1 METTIKKVD
10 TKSDLKK
17 FIGFQYKLYK
27 GNKFWCPPMR
37 MDEWNTLSKKKNPA
51 FDFCESE
58 YWLAYQ
64 DGKIVGRIAG
74 IINHK
79 ANEQWNEKLVRF
91 GWIDFIDDPEVS
103 KKLIETVSEWGR
115 SKGMTGINGPL
126 GFSDMDNEGMLIQ
139 GFDELATMA
148 SIYNYSYYPEHME
161 KLGFEKAADWVQFEV
176 ENGPV
181 PEKVQRT
188 AKIVAEK
195 YKLRVLKVK
204 KTKELVPYANKM
216 WNLLNLTFKD
226 LYGFTALTQKQIDL
240 YTKQYF
246 PFINTDYVCF
256 IVDENDDVVG
266 FGISMP
272 SLTKALQKCNGR
284 LFPFGFLY
292 ILMALKKHEIVD
304 MYLNAVH
311 PDYQGRGIVALY
323 HNEIHKG
330 YLKNHV
336 KKMITNPQLSDNK
349 AHLMWNMYKSRPHL
363 YRRCW
368 IKHWETTLYN
378 SPPVP
383 GEGPV

>member
-1 METTIKKVD
+1 METIIKKVSTD
-10 TKSDLKK
+10 RDLKK

-27 GNKFWCPPMR
+27 GNKYWCPPMR

-51 FDFCESE
+51 FDFCDAE

-64 DGKIVGRIAG
+64 EDKIVGRIAG

-79 ANEQWNEKLVRF
+79 ANERWNEKLVRF

-103 KKLIETVSEWGR
+103 RKLIEAVSEWGR
-115 SKGMTGINGPL
+115 SKGMTGIHGPL
-126 GFSDMDNEGMLIQ
+126 GFSDMDNEGMLIK
-139 GFDELATMA
+139 GFDEMATMA
-148 SIYNYSYYPEHME
+148 SIYNYPYYPEHME
-161 KLGFEKAADWVQFEV
+161 KLGFETAADWVQYEV
-176 ENGPV
+176 ENNPV

-188 AKIVAEK
+188 ARLVAEK

-204 KTKELVPYANKM
+204 KAKELIPYADKM

-256 IVDENDDVVG
+256 IVDEKDDVVG

-272 SLTKALQKCNGR
+272 SLTRALQKCNGR

-292 ILMALKKHEIVD
+292 ILRALKQHEVID

-323 HNEIHKG
+323 HYEMHKG
-330 YLKNHV
+330 YLKNKV
-336 KKMITNPQLSDNK
+336 KKMITNPQLADNK
-349 AHLMWNMYKSRPHL
+349 AQLMWKMYNARPHL

-368 IKHWETTLYN
+368 IKHWGNPTPTP
-378 SPPVP
+378 SS
-383 GEGPV
+383 GSSF